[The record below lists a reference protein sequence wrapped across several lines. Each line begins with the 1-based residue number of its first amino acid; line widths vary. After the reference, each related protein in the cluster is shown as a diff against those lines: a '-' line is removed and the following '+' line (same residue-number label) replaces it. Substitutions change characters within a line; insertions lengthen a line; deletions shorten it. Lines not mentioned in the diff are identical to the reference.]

1 MYFKKKIRIFGK
13 KSLNMSTITWSLRK
27 VKASELKPN
36 AKNPKKRDDAGLE
49 VKHVLIW
56 VKNSP
61 TFSMGRLDYDYKHEP
76 ILYTWTKTHKRKKEG
91 EFNTSIWLAD
101 KPRANKE
108 HPTMKPVALPANALL
123 NHSDEGDII
132 ADIYLGSG
140 TTMVA
145 AHQLKRVCYGM
156 EISPNYCQVIIDRM
170 RKLDP
175 SLTIKKNGIAI

>member
-1 MYFKKKIRIFGK
+1 
-13 KSLNMSTITWSLRK
+13 MSTITWSLRK